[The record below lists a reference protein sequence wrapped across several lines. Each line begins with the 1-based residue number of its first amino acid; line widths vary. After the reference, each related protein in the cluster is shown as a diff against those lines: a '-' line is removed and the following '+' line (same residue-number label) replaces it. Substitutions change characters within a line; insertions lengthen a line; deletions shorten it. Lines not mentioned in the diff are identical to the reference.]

1 MQSWDFGWDCRAAGL
16 SCGMV
21 EVESCKP
28 GPTRS
33 HWDPPGALGMKPTW
47 RKPELRVEQD
57 THRTFNALD
66 LTTPETY
73 SLSPDMPFHETM
85 KSHIFP

>member
-1 MQSWDFGWDCRAAGL
+1 
-16 SCGMV
+16 
-21 EVESCKP
+21 
-28 GPTRS
+28 
-33 HWDPPGALGMKPTW
+33 MKPTW

-73 SLSPDMPFHETM
+73 SLPPDMPFHETM